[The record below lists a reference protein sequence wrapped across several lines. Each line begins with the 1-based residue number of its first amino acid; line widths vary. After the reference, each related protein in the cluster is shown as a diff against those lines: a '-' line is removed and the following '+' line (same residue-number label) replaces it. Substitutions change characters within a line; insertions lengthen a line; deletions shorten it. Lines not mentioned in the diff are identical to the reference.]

1 MSASYQSDYARAV
14 QRKITWDETRSK
26 AAGLLALGYP
36 KTYVASEV
44 GVHRNTITAWADDPE
59 FAEEVDRLT
68 MMTGAANRSERIRL
82 AMRVIRS
89 RMDEQG
95 IPQSE
100 KDVLEWLKFAQ
111 SETHGARLDFGK
123 LAELLTGTG
132 DEFTSLPAP
141 SQQRVIDVAGDS
153 DGSSRLVS
161 DGPTPSDDEHRPPPL
176 ATEDTFNP
184 S

>member
-1 MSASYQSDYARAV
+1 M
-14 QRKITWDETRSK
+14 QRKVIWDETRSK

-36 KTYVASEV
+36 KTYVADEV
-44 GVHRNTITAWADDPE
+44 GVSRNTIYAWLDDPE
-59 FAEEVDRLT
+59 FAEEVDRLSL
-68 MMTGAANRSERIRL
+68 MTGVANRAERLRV

-89 RMDEQG
+89 RINEDG

-123 LAELLTGTG
+123 LAELLAGEHSAQQG
-132 DEFTSLPAP
+132 DVD
-141 SQQRVIDVAGDS
+141 QQRQLVGAIDVSATSSGHDKSQAQGEVGPEDS
-153 DGSSRLVS
+153 DVL
-161 DGPTPSDDEHRPPPL
+161 
-176 ATEDTFNP
+176 NP

>member
-1 MSASYQSDYARAV
+1 MSTSYQSDYARAM
-14 QRKITWDETRSK
+14 QRKVIWDETRSK

-36 KTYVASEV
+36 KTYVANEV
-44 GVHRNTITAWADDPE
+44 GVTRNTIYAWLDDPE
-59 FAEEVDRLT
+59 FAEEVDRLSL
-68 MMTGAANRSERIRL
+68 MTGVANRAERLRV

-89 RMDEQG
+89 RMSEEG

-123 LAELLTGTG
+123 LAEMLAG
-132 DEFTSLPAP
+132 ESA
-141 SQQRVIDVAGDS
+141 QQG
-153 DGSSRLVS
+153 
-161 DGPTPSDDEHRPPPL
+161 DGPATRQLQGVIEVDATSGSNEQSQAQGEVVDEETL
-176 ATEDTFNP
+176 NP

>member
-1 MSASYQSDYARAV
+1 V
-14 QRKITWDETRSK
+14 QRKVIWDETRSK

-36 KTYVASEV
+36 KTHVASEV
-44 GVHRNTITAWADDPE
+44 GVTRNTIYAWLDDPE
-59 FAEEVDRLT
+59 FAEEVDRLSL
-68 MMTGAANRSERIRL
+68 MTGVANRAERLRV

-89 RMDEQG
+89 RLNEDG

-123 LAELLTGTG
+123 LAELLTG
-132 DEFTSLPAP
+132 ES
-141 SQQRVIDVAGDS
+141 SQQADGPATRQLQGEVIDTTAISTSTDSGESGDSSSLSQDVVAGS
-153 DGSSRLVS
+153 DEEL
-161 DGPTPSDDEHRPPPL
+161 
-176 ATEDTFNP
+176 NP

>member
-1 MSASYQSDYARAV
+1 VSTSYQSDYARAV
-14 QRKITWDETRSK
+14 QRKVIWDETRSK

-36 KTYVASEV
+36 KTYVADEV
-44 GVHRNTITAWADDPE
+44 GVSRNTIYAWLDDPE
-59 FAEEVDRLT
+59 FAEEVDRLSL
-68 MMTGAANRSERIRL
+68 MTGVANRAERLRV

-89 RMDEQG
+89 RINEDG

-123 LAELLTGTG
+123 LAELLAGEHSAQQG
-132 DEFTSLPAP
+132 DVD
-141 SQQRVIDVAGDS
+141 QQRQLVGAIDVSATSSGHDKSQAQGEVGPEDS
-153 DGSSRLVS
+153 DVL
-161 DGPTPSDDEHRPPPL
+161 
-176 ATEDTFNP
+176 NP